1 MLSEIKSV
9 KKYPNLSWTWKND
22 VPYITGDYFFNAE
35 YKGIVLKECFKILVS
50 FPSDYPNSL
59 PHAFELDGKIET
71 CYHHFLSD
79 GSLCLGTEIDLY
91 KIFSMSPCLDTFMT
105 EILNPYLYRW
115 LYIKRFGKEPWI
127 DRSHGNEGII
137 ESYAE
142 ALEIPA
148 DKSVVEGFLAL
159 LMGKKTRAN
168 SLCPCNSGKKV
179 KCCHRKKLDKL
190 LTTIPSQVFLRDWF
204 NLRGDNRL

>member
-1 MLSEIKSV
+1 MPSV
-9 KKYPNLSWTWKND
+9 
-22 VPYITGDYFFNAE
+22 TGTYSFKAE
-35 YKGIVLKECFKILVS
+35 RNGIVLEDSFKILIIFS
-50 FPSDYPNSL
+50 PDYPNSL

-148 DKSVVEGFLAL
+148 DKSIVEGFLAL
-159 LMGKKTRAN
+159 LTDRNTRAN

-190 LTTIPSQVFLRDWF
+190 LTTIPSQVFLRDLF
-204 NLRGDNRL
+204 NLRGDKRL

>member
-1 MLSEIKSV
+1 M
-9 KKYPNLSWTWKND
+9 KKYPNLSWTWKNG
-22 VPYITGDYFFNAE
+22 VPSVTGTYSFKAE
-35 YKGIVLKECFKILVS
+35 RNGIVLEDSFKILIIFS
-50 FPSDYPNSL
+50 PDYPNSL

-71 CYHHFLSD
+71 CYHHFFSD

-127 DRSHGNEGII
+127 DRSHGNDGII

-148 DKSVVEGFLAL
+148 DKSIVEGFLAL
-159 LMGKKTRAN
+159 LTDRNTRAN
-168 SLCPCNSGKKV
+168 SLCPCNSEKKV

-190 LTTIPSQVFLRDWF
+190 LTTIPSQVFLQDLF
-204 NLRGDNRL
+204 NLRGDK